1 MLSLWQKETTY
12 TVPNTVTKLATVSF
26 SGCKLNKLN
35 LPNNLKY
42 IDESAFTET
51 SLKTLSIPESVEYIG
66 RYAFDLSGI
75 ETINIPKGITTI
87 EEGTFYRCMQLKSVS
102 IDNHIN
108 ISEITLFLRVIIFQ
122 TLTFQIML
130 HQ

>member
-1 MLSLWQKETTY
+1 MKINTLVQRMEYYLIKQNRVAVLSLWQKWNY
-12 TVPNTVTKLATVSF
+12 IYLAPKTVTKLATVSF
-26 SGCKLNKLN
+26 SSCKLNKLN

-75 ETINIPKGITTI
+75 ETIHIPKGITTI
-87 EEGTFYRCMQLKSVS
+87 EEGTFTAVC
-102 IDNHIN
+102 N
-108 ISEITLFLRVIIFQ
+108 
-122 TLTFQIML
+122 
-130 HQ
+130 